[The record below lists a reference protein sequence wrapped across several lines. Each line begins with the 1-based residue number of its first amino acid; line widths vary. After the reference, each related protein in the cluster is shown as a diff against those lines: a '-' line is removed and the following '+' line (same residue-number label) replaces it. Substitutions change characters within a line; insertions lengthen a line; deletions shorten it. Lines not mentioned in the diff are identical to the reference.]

1 MDCTTLECTVPGI
14 YDFDLQASVVLLMSY
29 DGWAIA
35 DIPLTTEL
43 YETILL

>member
-1 MDCTTLECTVPGI
+1 MECTTLEGTVPGI
-14 YDFDLQASVVLLMSY
+14 YSYDLLSSVDLLLSY
-29 DGWAIA
+29 DGDLLA